1 MHASA
6 ISLIAII
13 AAPFTQ
19 ALLIP
24 PTNCNSGTQA
34 TTNGLF
40 SINCQYAAKNI
51 SDAVSSAQLPS
62 FSQCLSACDA
72 NLMCKAITYFPNGQA
87 GEGRCLQFARFD
99 NSTNF
104 MSTGMV
110 IPGNGAVAR

>member
-6 ISLIAII
+6 ISLLAII

-24 PTNCNSGTQA
+24 PPNCNSGTQA

-40 SINCQYAAKNI
+40 SINCQYAANNI
-51 SDAVSSAQLPS
+51 SDAINSAQLPS
-62 FSQCLSACDA
+62 FGQCLSGCDA
-72 NLMCKAITYFPNGQA
+72 NLMCKAVTYFPNGQN
-87 GEGRCLQFARFD
+87 GEGRCLQFMRFN

-104 MSTGMV
+104 RSTGAV
-110 IPGNGAVAR
+110 IPGNGAVAK